1 MKNYFNQVQD
11 YLDDNL
17 SEEALRDFE
26 TELSINEELKQ
37 EVKEQQKLID
47 LLKHRI
53 ETNKG
58 LVSFHETLE
67 SKRKIYFDTPS
78 LPTDLTP
85 SSTKTFSFKKWGV
98 SIGIAATLLIGL
110 DFLGV
115 FSANLNK
122 LPVLQSEVTRS
133 GSAEGEVLNTAVAS
147 FNDQDY
153 KKSIQLFSELATI
166 DSTNTRFNHYLGL
179 SYVGD
184 KRWQE
189 AVDVLIPLANGNSL
203 YREDAAYFVALSAWE
218 LKDYNLTK
226 EYANKVSENNSYY
239 KKAQKLLKN

>member
-1 MKNYFNQVQD
+1 MKNYFDQVQD

-26 TELSINEELKQ
+26 KELSINEELKQ
-37 EVKEQQKLID
+37 EVNEQQKLID
-47 LLKHRI
+47 LLKRRI

-58 LVSFHETLE
+58 LESFHETLE

-78 LPTDLTP
+78 LSEDL
-85 SSTKTFSFKKWGV
+85 SSSTTKTFSLRKWSV

-110 DFLGV
+110 NFLGV
-115 FSANLNK
+115 FSTNLNK
-122 LPVLQSEVTRS
+122 LPVLQSEITRS
-133 GSAEGEVLNTAVAS
+133 GSEEGDVLNTAVAS
-147 FNDQDY
+147 FNEKDY
-153 KKSIQLFSELATI
+153 KKSIQLFSELAAL

-184 KRWQE
+184 ERWQE
-189 AVDVLIPLANGNSL
+189 AIDVLVPLANGSSL

-226 EYANKVSENNSYY
+226 EYADKVSVNNSYY
-239 KKAQKLLKN
+239 KKAQKLLKK